1 MNEEKVMVK
10 THYHPN
16 AERFRY
22 DNRQVVV
29 IKEDEGFGLVF
40 KIRTD
45 DPTPRC
51 TSIHARSKVMETHLR
66 LTQVSAELI
75 MTSLA
80 NQMGFKIVPK

>member
-22 DNRQVVV
+22 NNRQVVV

-51 TSIHARSKVMETHLR
+51 ASRHLRGKVMETSLR
-66 LTQVSAELI
+66 LTQVSAELV
-75 MTSLA
+75 MQSLA
-80 NQMGFKIVPK
+80 NQMGFKIVEK